1 MMTSR
6 RAIRRAGADLTQAM
20 LYAAFAIFVLVSVLY
35 GYTMVDLRRSK
46 ASTTTLMTFISSEIR
61 GLYAGQANVGSLD
74 SEHLINAGSV
84 PLGQAREV
92 AGEFSIIAPHGGFIT
107 FSPTADPLDFRAT
120 IEWPAGGRTPRA
132 LCLHLVGTDEEEEGA
147 GPLGTD
153 YVIEDSDCYGESPML
168 IAIYGR

>member
-6 RAIRRAGADLTQAM
+6 RAIRKTGADLTQAM

-35 GYTMVDLRRSK
+35 GYTMVDIRRSK
-46 ASTTTLMTFISSEIR
+46 ANTTTLMSFMSSEIR
-61 GLYAGQANVGSLD
+61 GLYAGQGNVGSLD
-74 SEHLINAGSV
+74 AGHLIRAGSV
-84 PLGQAREV
+84 PLGNAREID
-92 AGEFSIIAPHGGFIT
+92 GNSSIIAPHGGFVT
-107 FSPTADPLDFRAT
+107 FSPADNPLDFRAT
-120 IEWPAGGRTPRA
+120 IVWPAGGRTPRA

-153 YVIEDSDCYGESPML
+153 YVIEDSDCLGESPRL